1 MRARDRL
8 QNYLSEQGVRWEL
21 TAHVEAY
28 TAQEVAAAEHVP
40 GGQVAKVV
48 IADVD
53 GQRAMLVLAAPARV
67 DLMRLRAVLHAKTVR
82 LAREEEFVRVFPDCE
97 VGAMPPFGNL
107 YQIPVY
113 LDRGLSEQPRLIFNA
128 GTHRETMTV
137 AAADFLRLVEP
148 TVIDLA
154 APH

>member
-1 MRARDRL
+1 
-8 QNYLSEQGVRWEL
+8 
-21 TAHVEAY
+21 
-28 TAQEVAAAEHVP
+28 
-40 GGQVAKVV
+40 
-48 IADVD
+48 
-53 GQRAMLVLAAPARV
+53 
-67 DLMRLRAVLHAKTVR
+67 VR
-82 LAREEEFVRVFPDCE
+82 LAREEEFARVFPDCE

-107 YQIPVY
+107 YQLPVY

>member
-8 QNYLSEQGVRWEL
+8 ETYLSEQGVRWEL
-21 TAHVEAY
+21 TPHVEAY

-53 GQRAMLVLAAPARV
+53 GRRAMLVLAAPARV
-67 DLMRLRAVLHAKTVR
+67 DLMRVRTVLRAKTVR
-82 LAREEEFVRVFPDCE
+82 LAREEEFARVFPDCE

-107 YQIPVY
+107 YQVPVY

-137 AAADFLRLVEP
+137 AAADFLRLVNP

-154 APH
+154 AAH